1 MQKNSF
7 YSSKVNWGFR
17 ENWGSSQIWRLY
29 CNRLWELRATCGLAN
44 VIPPKDLKV
53 VWINYGLLGLNV
65 WSISP
70 TVHITVRTVVK
81 RTTTHSW
88 TTQLTH
94 HGVHYF
100 RFTARWKL
108 LLHTWKEKTVENQI
122 KMTSYNA
129 CFCPPSEVDR
139 AITWF
144 IMIEGHCYQDGKIL
158 HRDKRFWC
166 NKSDNNN
173 NKSI

>member
-1 MQKNSF
+1 MSCVVQSVRSSNLDSVPIQILQKNSY

-29 CNRLWELRATCGLAN
+29 CTRLLELRTASGLAN
-44 VIPPKDLKV
+44 VTPLKDLKV
-53 VWINYGLLGLNV
+53 VWINYGVLGLNG
-65 WSISP
+65 WSMISP
-70 TVHITVRTVVK
+70 IVHIIVRTVVN

-122 KMTSYNA
+122 KWPYVMLAFALPVKWMEPLSNL
-129 CFCPPSEVDR
+129 F
-139 AITWF
+139 
-144 IMIEGHCYQDGKIL
+144 L
-158 HRDKRFWC
+158 
-166 NKSDNNN
+166 
-173 NKSI
+173 